1 MCLPSGAN
9 DAKALLLLLDVMRW
23 KPEPSAFTR
32 PTCAPPLMG
41 SMGFLAPPASTRN
54 AGKIPPPATI
64 CLPSGDQDGPRI
76 RPFCV
81 RMERAGLPSSTM
93 NRLVVEPS
101 GLILVTA
108 RCSPL
113 ESYAG
118 SHAVLY
124 ISKFGF
130 RLQTLT
136 GSGGCLES
144 KRLETTCL
152 PSGYQDGQR
161 KSLPLGPG
169 LPLELKTPCSVLSR
183 RR

>member
-9 DAKALLLLLDVMRW
+9 DAKALLLLPEVMRW
-23 KPEPSAFTR
+23 KPDPSAFMI

-41 SMGFLAPPASTRN
+41 SMGFLPPAASSRN
-54 AGKIPPPATI
+54 AVKIPTPATI

-93 NRLVVEPS
+93 NRLVVAPS
-101 GLILVTA
+101 ELILVTA
-108 RCSPL
+108 RCSPW

-118 SHAVLY
+118 SHEVLY

-136 GSGGCLES
+136 GSSGCLET
-144 KRLETTCL
+144 KRL
-152 PSGYQDGQR
+152 
-161 KSLPLGPG
+161 
-169 LPLELKTPCSVLSR
+169 
-183 RR
+183 